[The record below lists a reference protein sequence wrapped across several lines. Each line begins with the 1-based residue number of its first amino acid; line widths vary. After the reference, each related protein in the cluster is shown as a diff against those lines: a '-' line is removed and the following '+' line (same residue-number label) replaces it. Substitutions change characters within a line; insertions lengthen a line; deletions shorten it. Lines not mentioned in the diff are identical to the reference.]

1 MGIAAAVAIPRFADS
16 LKGTKIKS
24 AVRTVSMACRYARS
38 FAVLHQRQMALIF
51 YPDSGEVELASV
63 GRQIGEE
70 EREAFLAGRDARVV
84 AGLVDVPAETNES
97 EAPVEKQ
104 IETQI
109 KRELPEGVKIL
120 AITVNEELVDMDRE
134 HWAYFDSNGMC
145 DPLEILLADDDDR
158 GAVIRV
164 DPVTGKVRVELERN
178 L

>member
-1 MGIAAAVAIPRFADS
+1 
-16 LKGTKIKS
+16 
-24 AVRTVSMACRYARS
+24 MACRYARS
-38 FAVLHQRQMALIF
+38 FAVLHQQQMALIF